1 MRTNPKGVIMLLLFT
16 LLVAAGSYGAHAL
29 VAGRRPCTCSNP
41 EPDPTLEI
49 RYKEDELEDLYLD
62 LIRFMVDYNNKPNLP
77 REDYERIVREKKQYI
92 EFVKAL

>member
-29 VAGRRPCTCSNP
+29 VAGRRPCTCSYH

-49 RYKEDELEDLYLD
+49 RYKEEELEDLYVD
-62 LIRFMVDYNNKPNLP
+62 MIRFMVAYNDKPTMP
-77 REDYERIVREKKQYI
+77 REDYIRQLQEKKNYI